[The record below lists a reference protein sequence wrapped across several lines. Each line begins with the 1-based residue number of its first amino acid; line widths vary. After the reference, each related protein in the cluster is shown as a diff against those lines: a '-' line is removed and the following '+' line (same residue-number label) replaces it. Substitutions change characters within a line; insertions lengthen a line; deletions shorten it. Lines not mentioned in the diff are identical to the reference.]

1 MPKGEKELRQV
12 IKGDLLTQI
21 NEIWRKGKAYQDSQQ
36 GDNIQGTLHCEAVE
50 KNLSKLIPD
59 EKKEKELK
67 SIELFVLSSAA
78 CLHDIGKV
86 VKDDARGWKSDH
98 GKRSMEIILEEYD
111 KLGLERGQ
119 AFAVGHVVS
128 VHGDGRLD
136 ELPRKPVAIG
146 SEEIDIIKLAAIF
159 RLSDMLDTNY
169 QRAPEIVSS
178 IKFPDGNVPAK
189 WRGRQ
194 SITGWYLDE
203 KDRIILQAIPKK
215 DEIDSSYALKA
226 MMNEDLA
233 KISPYLKLYGFPSE
247 LGELDIGDIFIKSHL
262 KDKARIKRP
271 FPGMAFYTKKDMKIF
286 KGREKEIED
295 LLTVVSNWPITLLI
309 GESGAGKTSL
319 IHAGLF
325 PKLDTMMWKYVW
337 TRPFDNPEENIKKM
351 IWPEFF
357 EGRVDEK
364 KSLLDVMKLAAEKC
378 KPYQLLIVMDQFE
391 DILNCSVQAIL
402 EEFCFH
408 LIVVQAGT
416 VIPNLRILISFREDS
431 LIKLNSRLLK
441 KITGSAQ
448 QLPSVELERL
458 TRDGAKNALLIG
470 FENASIGLDPRLEK
484 GQRPLIEI
492 ILDDIQKGDDR
503 LYPPYIQM
511 VAETLCR
518 KADPNKPI
526 ITRDIYFDQLKNAD
540 NIIARYLIERLNEF
554 GSQRNKAEKVL
565 IFLTSSQGKKA
576 QKSLSELSRETGI
589 DIDELQSVM
598 KKMIDLRMARSAS
611 EEEFEII
618 HDYLGKIVDEEL
630 VHEEDRTIKFLE
642 EQLESNYQNYKAH
655 RTPIMSRPFM
665 AILYLNRRRI
675 KISEDKYSLILC
687 TCIFE
692 EMEMS
697 LGWYWLKDIEPSR
710 MLDMLK
716 EHISHDHESISNEAV
731 DGFVNFATPE
741 DKVNIIDMLTDE
753 DSDVRQVAVEALGKI
768 ATPEDREKII
778 EMLKDENYHVRQAAV
793 EALGKIATPE
803 DKEKIIEMLRDENY
817 HVRQAAVE
825 ALGKIAKPEDREK
838 IIEMLKDEES
848 YVRQSAVETLGK
860 IATPEDREKIIEM
873 LTDEGSNVRQAAVEA
888 LGKIATPE
896 DREKI
901 IEMLTDEDINVWQA
915 AVAALGKIAKPG
927 DIEMIIKMRTNK
939 DYFFF
944 PMAVK
949 ALTDIVKQDDIEKI
963 IQMLT
968 NKDKNF
974 QGPLIQHVISVAF
987 VENVKPED
995 RKIITEMFTDEDS
1008 NIQKA
1013 ALKAFVKIATP
1024 EDREKI
1030 IEMLKDEDSDV
1041 RQAAV
1046 EALGKIATPEDIE
1059 KIIEMLK
1066 DDDYD
1071 VREAAV
1077 EVLVNIAT
1085 SEDREKI
1092 IEMLKDEDSYVRKA
1106 AVEILGNITTPED
1119 REKIIEML
1127 KDEDSYVRKAA
1138 VEVFG
1143 NIATPE
1149 DREKIFEMAKDEDEK
1164 VREVAADLFLKISEP
1179 EDNEYLL
1186 DLLAGKAQGWSEKNL
1201 EYFKL
1206 LSKLDKRLYCPYYE
1220 EENDN

>member
-67 SIELFVLSSAA
+67 PIEIFVLSAAA

-119 AFAVGHVVS
+119 ATAVGHVVS
-128 VHGDGRLD
+128 VHGDGKLD
-136 ELPRKPVAIG
+136 ELPRTPVVIG

-159 RLSDMLDTNY
+159 RLADMLDTNY

-178 IKFPDGNVPAK
+178 IKFPDGNVPSK

-203 KDRIILQAIPKK
+203 KDKIILQAIPKK
-215 DEIDSSYALKA
+215 DEIDSSYTLKA

-247 LGELDIGDIFIKSHL
+247 LGKLDIGVEFIKSHL
-262 KDKARIKRP
+262 KDKAKIKRP

-357 EGRVDEK
+357 EGTVDEK

-378 KPYQLLIVMDQFE
+378 KPYQLLVVMDQFE
-391 DILNCSVQAIL
+391 DILNCSVQEIL

-416 VIPNLRILISFREDS
+416 VIPNLRMLISFREDA

-448 QLPSVELERL
+448 QFPSVEVERL
-458 TRDGAKNALLIG
+458 TRDGAKNAFLAGL
-470 FENASIGLDPRLEK
+470 ENTGIGLDPRLEK

-518 KADPNKPI
+518 KVDPNKPI
-526 ITRDIYFDQLKNAD
+526 ITRDIYFDQLKSAD

-554 GSQRNKAEKVL
+554 GSQKEKAEKVL
-565 IFLTSSQGKKA
+565 VFLTSSVGKKA
-576 QKSLSELSRETGI
+576 QKSLLELSRETEI
-589 DIDELQSVM
+589 EVDELKDVI
-598 KKMIDLRMARSAS
+598 KKMVDLRMARAAS

-630 VHEEDRTIKFLE
+630 VQEEDRTIKFLE
-642 EQLESNYQNYKAH
+642 EQLESYYHNYKAH
-655 RTPIMSRPFM
+655 RTPIMSAPFM
-665 AILYLNRRRI
+665 ASLYLNRRRI
-675 KISEDKYSLILC
+675 KINEDKYSLILC
-687 TCIFE
+687 TCLFE

-697 LGWYWLKDIEPSR
+697 LGWYWLKDIATSE
-710 MLDMLK
+710 MHDMLK
-716 EHISHDHESISNEAV
+716 EHISHGLEGI
-731 DGFVNFATPE
+731 
-741 DKVNIIDMLTDE
+741 
-753 DSDVRQVAVEALGKI
+753 
-768 ATPEDREKII
+768 
-778 EMLKDENYHVRQAAV
+778 
-793 EALGKIATPE
+793 
-803 DKEKIIEMLRDENY
+803 RDE
-817 HVRQAAVE
+817 AFGAFE
-825 ALGKIAKPEDREK
+825 ILAKPENK
-838 IIEMLKDEES
+838 H
-848 YVRQSAVETLGK
+848 Q
-860 IATPEDREKIIEM
+860 IIEM
-873 LTDEGSNVRQAAVEA
+873 LTDDNIDVMSSHTSPGGSGF
-888 LGKIATPE
+888 LLIF
-896 DREKI
+896 D
-901 IEMLTDEDINVWQA
+901 L
-915 AVAALGKIAKPG
+915 
-927 DIEMIIKMRTNK
+927 
-939 DYFFF
+939 YF
-944 PMAVK
+944 PV
-949 ALTDIVKQDDIEKI
+949 
-963 IQMLT
+963 
-968 NKDKNF
+968 
-974 QGPLIQHVISVAF
+974 
-987 VENVKPED
+987 
-995 RKIITEMFTDEDS
+995 
-1008 NIQKA
+1008 
-1013 ALKAFVKIATP
+1013 
-1024 EDREKI
+1024 
-1030 IEMLKDEDSDV
+1030 
-1041 RQAAV
+1041 
-1046 EALGKIATPEDIE
+1046 
-1059 KIIEMLK
+1059 
-1066 DDDYD
+1066 
-1071 VREAAV
+1071 
-1077 EVLVNIAT
+1077 
-1085 SEDREKI
+1085 
-1092 IEMLKDEDSYVRKA
+1092 
-1106 AVEILGNITTPED
+1106 
-1119 REKIIEML
+1119 
-1127 KDEDSYVRKAA
+1127 
-1138 VEVFG
+1138 
-1143 NIATPE
+1143 
-1149 DREKIFEMAKDEDEK
+1149 
-1164 VREVAADLFLKISEP
+1164 
-1179 EDNEYLL
+1179 
-1186 DLLAGKAQGWSEKNL
+1186 
-1201 EYFKL
+1201 
-1206 LSKLDKRLYCPYYE
+1206 
-1220 EENDN
+1220 

>member
-21 NEIWRKGKAYQDSQQ
+21 KEIWRKGKTYQDSQQ

-50 KNLSKLIPD
+50 KNLCKLIPD

-67 SIELFVLSSAA
+67 SIELFVLSAAA

-159 RLSDMLDTNY
+159 RLADMLDTNY

-178 IKFPDGNVPAK
+178 IKFPDGDVPSK

-203 KDRIILQAIPKK
+203 KDKIILQAIPKK
-215 DEIDSSYALKA
+215 DEIDSSYTLKA

-262 KDKARIKRP
+262 KDKAKIKRP

-286 KGREKEIED
+286 KGREEEIED

-325 PKLDTMMWKYVW
+325 PKLDTMMWEYVW

-357 EGRVDEK
+357 EGTVDEK

-378 KPYQLLIVMDQFE
+378 KPHQLLIVMDQFE
-391 DILNCSVQAIL
+391 DILNCSVKEIL
-402 EEFCFH
+402 EGFCFH

-416 VIPNLRILISFREDS
+416 VIPNLRILISFREDA

-458 TRDGAKNALLIG
+458 TREGAKNALLVG
-470 FENASIGLDPRLEK
+470 LENASIGLDPRLEK

-492 ILDDIQKGDDR
+492 ILDDIQKRDDR

-518 KADPNKPI
+518 KVDQNKPI
-526 ITRDIYFDQLKNAD
+526 ITRDIYFDQLKSAD

-554 GSQRNKAEKVL
+554 GPQRNKAEKVL

-576 QKSLSELSRETGI
+576 QKSLLELSRETEI
-589 DIDELQSVM
+589 EVDELKDVM
-598 KKMIDLRMARSAS
+598 KKMIDLRMARAAS

-630 VHEEDRTIKFLE
+630 VQEEDRTIKFLE
-642 EQLESNYQNYKAH
+642 EQLESYYQNYNAH
-655 RTPIMSRPFM
+655 RTPIMSPPFM
-665 AILYLNRRRI
+665 ASLYLNRRRI
-675 KISEDKYSLILC
+675 KINEDKYSLILC
-687 TCIFE
+687 TCLFE
-692 EMEMS
+692 VMEMS
-697 LGWYWLKDIEPSR
+697 LGWYWLKDIEPSI
-710 MLDMLK
+710 MFDMLK
-716 EHISHDHESISNEAV
+716 EHISHGLENIRDEAAN
-731 DGFVNFATPE
+731 GFIKITTPE
-741 DKVNIIDMLTDE
+741 
-753 DSDVRQVAVEALGKI
+753 A
-768 ATPEDREKII
+768 REKII
-778 EMLKDENYHVRQAAV
+778 EMLKDEDSGVRQSAV
-793 EALGKIATPE
+793 
-803 DKEKIIEMLRDENY
+803 D
-817 HVRQAAVE
+817 

-838 IIEMLKDEES
+838 IIEMLKDEDS
-848 YVRQSAVETLGK
+848 G
-860 IATPEDREKIIEM
+860 
-873 LTDEGSNVRQAAVEA
+873 VRQAAV
-888 LGKIATPE
+888 
-896 DREKI
+896 D
-901 IEMLTDEDINVWQA
+901 
-915 AVAALGKIAKPG
+915 ALGKIAK
-927 DIEMIIKMRTNK
+927 
-939 DYFFF
+939 
-944 PMAVK
+944 
-949 ALTDIVKQDDIEKI
+949 
-963 IQMLT
+963 
-968 NKDKNF
+968 
-974 QGPLIQHVISVAF
+974 
-987 VENVKPED
+987 
-995 RKIITEMFTDEDS
+995 
-1008 NIQKA
+1008 
-1013 ALKAFVKIATP
+1013 P

-1030 IEMLKDEDSDV
+1030 IEMLKDEYSGV
-1041 RQAAV
+1041 KQAAV
-1046 EALGKIATPEDIE
+1046 GYDNKIQVILSFFQSCHAVQYST
-1059 KIIEMLK
+1059 KSLK
-1066 DDDYD
+1066 
-1071 VREAAV
+1071 R
-1077 EVLVNIAT
+1077 NIQH
-1085 SEDREKI
+1085 
-1092 IEMLKDEDSYVRKA
+1092 
-1106 AVEILGNITTPED
+1106 P
-1119 REKIIEML
+1119 
-1127 KDEDSYVRKAA
+1127 
-1138 VEVFG
+1138 
-1143 NIATPE
+1143 
-1149 DREKIFEMAKDEDEK
+1149 
-1164 VREVAADLFLKISEP
+1164 
-1179 EDNEYLL
+1179 
-1186 DLLAGKAQGWSEKNL
+1186 W
-1201 EYFKL
+1201 
-1206 LSKLDKRLYCPYYE
+1206 LSQ
-1220 EENDN
+1220 